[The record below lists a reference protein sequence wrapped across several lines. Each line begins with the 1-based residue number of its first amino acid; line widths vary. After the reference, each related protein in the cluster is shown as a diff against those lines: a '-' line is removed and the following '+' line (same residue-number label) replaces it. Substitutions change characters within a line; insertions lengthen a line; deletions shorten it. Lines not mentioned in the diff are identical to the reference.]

1 MLTRLAAVVFVVGAA
16 MAVPQA
22 SMQSDLDAFMEKVMA
37 RRDDNWKKLQQYV
50 DGLDPY
56 KVNASATYGV
66 PYEEITKDQRQVGKI
81 QELALGFLG
90 GAGSFEVFSRAYG
103 ITMSDADVQKA
114 VRGWRNANPW
124 AMYHGSAL
132 EKAYMRAMR
141 NPGNEMPACRTVYL
155 FDGTHL
161 WYSLPSGRIL
171 CYPFAKL
178 EDGSVTYAKASWK
191 PAAGASEW
199 PRATLWPGLAVENLT
214 QATANDILRYA
225 LRELDDLYYEIVA
238 HVHDEIVVECPAE
251 DAEQVK
257 AEMEG
262 IMTTSPDWAK
272 GLPLAVEA
280 DVKNRYSK

>member
-1 MLTRLAAVVFVVGAA
+1 MLFR
-16 MAVPQA
+16 
-22 SMQSDLDAFMEKVMA
+22 S
-37 RRDDNWKKLQQYV
+37 
-50 DGLDPY
+50 
-56 KVNASATYGV
+56 
-66 PYEEITKDQRQVGKI
+66 
-81 QELALGFLG
+81 
-90 GAGSFEVFSRAYG
+90 
-103 ITMSDADVQKA
+103 
-114 VRGWRNANPW
+114 
-124 AMYHGSAL
+124 
-132 EKAYMRAMR
+132 
-141 NPGNEMPACRTVYL
+141 
-155 FDGTHL
+155 
-161 WYSLPSGRIL
+161 
-171 CYPFAKL
+171 
-178 EDGSVTYAKASWK
+178 ASWK